1 MIISSYLTQIE
12 LNAMSTADQAEQTAL
27 LQVSTG
33 KRVNVDS
40 DDPSAAAGEVG
51 ISAQSGD
58 CDQFLRSI
66 ASISTEL
73 QTADSALN
81 SGVTALQQAISLG
94 VEGANGTMSQQDRAA
109 LANEVQSI
117 SQQMLGI
124 ANLSYNGKYIFAGT
138 ADSQPPYVTAAD
150 GSVVYQGNDSV
161 NQVEIEAGESIA
173 VNQPGSQLF
182 SAAGASVFQALSD
195 LATTLVSSSSTTDDI
210 ANATNEVRNAYDQ
223 FNSAR
228 TFYGST
234 LDQLNA
240 SQDFLNSEQLQLT
253 QQSSNLVG
261 VDMNQAAT
269 NLTNAETA
277 RNAALQAAAS
287 VGNLSLFNY
296 LGTSTSTI

>member
-1 MIISSYLTQIE
+1 
-12 LNAMSTADQAEQTAL
+12 
-27 LQVSTG
+27 
-33 KRVNVDS
+33 VNVNS
-40 DDPSAAAGEVG
+40 DDPSAAASEVEV
-51 ISAQSGD
+51 SAQSGD
-58 CDQFLRSI
+58 DDQFLRSI

-109 LANEVQSI
+109 LANQVENV

-124 ANLSYNGKYIFAGT
+124 ANLSYNGKYVFAGT
-138 ADSQPPYVTAAD
+138 ADSQPPYVAGA
-150 GSVVYQGNDSV
+150 GGIVYQGNDSV
-161 NQVEIEAGESIA
+161 NQVQIEAGESIA

-195 LATTLVSSSSTTDDI
+195 LATTLQSANSTTDDI
-210 ANATNEVRNAYDQ
+210 ANATNEVRSAYDQ
-223 FNSAR
+223 LNSAR

-240 SQDFLNSEQLQLT
+240 SQDFLNSEQLQFT
-253 QQSSNLVG
+253 QQSGNLVG

-296 LGTSTSTI
+296 LGSQTTIG